1 MMDLTGAAVLVTG
14 GASGLGWAS
23 ARRLAKR
30 SALVVLVDLP
40 ASAGA
45 ERAAELGGDA
55 VFAPADVTEPDA
67 VAAAVAAA
75 ADRAPLRAVIHCA
88 GRGGTV
94 RVLEKDGRPG
104 PLELFE
110 TVLRVNVVGTYNVL
124 RFAASAMAR
133 NEPAGGDR
141 GLFVLT
147 ASIAAWEG
155 QVGQLPYAASKAGI
169 VGMTLNAA
177 RDLAQRQIRVC
188 TIAPGV
194 FDTPILGRFG
204 DDVKAALA
212 AQVPHPRRLGQAEEF
227 AQLAEAIIDNPM
239 LNGETIRLDGAQR
252 MAPR

>member
-1 MMDLTGAAVLVTG
+1 MNLTDTSVIVTG

-23 ARRLAKR
+23 AQRLAKR
-30 SALVVLVDLP
+30 GAKVVIVDLP
-40 ASAGA
+40 NSAGA

-55 VFAPADVTEPDA
+55 TFAAADVTDADA
-67 VAAAVAAA
+67 VSAAVSTATDLAE
-75 ADRAPLRAVIHCA
+75 LRAVVHCA

-94 RVLEKDGRPG
+94 RVLEKDGSPG

-133 NEPAGGDR
+133 NEPRDGDR
-141 GLFVLT
+141 GVFVLT
-147 ASIAAWEG
+147 ASIAAWEA
-155 QVGQLPYAASKAGI
+155 QIGQLPYAASKAGI

-177 RDLAQRQIRVC
+177 RDLAQRAIRVC

-194 FDTPILGRFG
+194 FDTPILARFG
-204 DDVKAALA
+204 DDIKAGLA
-212 AQVPHPRRLGQAEEF
+212 AQIPHPKRLGQPEEF

-252 MAPR
+252 MTPR

>member
-1 MMDLTGAAVLVTG
+1 MDLTGAAVLVTG

-30 SALVVLVDLP
+30 GAHVVIVDLP
-40 ASAGA
+40 TSDGA
-45 ERAAELGGDA
+45 KRAAELGGDA
-55 VFAPADVTEPDA
+55 IFAPADVTDPDA
-67 VAAAVAAA
+67 VAAAVRSA
-75 ADRAPLRAVIHCA
+75 ADRAPLRAGVHGA
-88 GRGGTV
+88 GRGGTG
-94 RVLEKDGRPG
+94 RVLQKDGSPG

-110 TVLRVNVVGTYNVL
+110 TVLRVNVIGTYNVL
-124 RFAASAMAR
+124 RFAASAMAG
-133 NEPAGGDR
+133 NDVLDGDR
-141 GLFVLT
+141 GVFVLT

-155 QVGQLPYAASKAGI
+155 QIGQLPYVASKAGI

-177 RDLAQRQIRVC
+177 RDLAQRAIRVC

-204 DDVKAALA
+204 DDVKAGLA
-212 AQVPHPRRLGQAEEF
+212 AQIPHPKRLGQAEEF

-252 MAPR
+252 MTPR

>member
-1 MMDLTGAAVLVTG
+1 MDLTGAAVLVTG
-14 GASGLGWAS
+14 GASGLGFAS
-23 ARRLAKR
+23 AQRLAKR
-30 SALVVLVDLP
+30 GAQVVIVDLP

-45 ERAAELGGDA
+45 QRAAELGGAA
-55 VFAPADVTEPDA
+55 VFAPADVTDSAA
-67 VAAAVAAA
+67 VAAAVATAA
-75 ADRAPLRAVIHCA
+75 ERAPLRAVVHCA

-94 RVLEKDGRPG
+94 RVLRKDGSPG
-104 PLELFE
+104 ELELFE
-110 TVLRVNVVGTYNVL
+110 TVLRVNLVGTYNVL

-133 NEPAGGDR
+133 NEVADGDR
-141 GLFVLT
+141 GVFVLT

-155 QVGQLPYAASKAGI
+155 QIGQLPYAASKAGI

-177 RDLAQRQIRVC
+177 RDLAQRAIRVA

-194 FDTPILGRFG
+194 FDTPILSRFG

-212 AQVPHPRRLGQAEEF
+212 AQIPHPRRLGQAEEF

>member
-1 MMDLTGAAVLVTG
+1 MNLTDTSVIVTG

-23 ARRLAKR
+23 AQRLAKR
-30 SALVVLVDLP
+30 GAKVVIVDLP
-40 ASAGA
+40 NSAGA

-55 VFAPADVTEPDA
+55 TFAAADVTDADA
-67 VAAAVAAA
+67 VSAAVSTATDLAE
-75 ADRAPLRAVIHCA
+75 LRAVVHCA

-94 RVLEKDGRPG
+94 RVLEKDGSPG

-133 NEPAGGDR
+133 NEPRDGDR
-141 GLFVLT
+141 GVFVLT
-147 ASIAAWEG
+147 ASIAAWEA
-155 QVGQLPYAASKAGI
+155 QIGQLPYAASKAGI

-177 RDLAQRQIRVC
+177 RDLAQRAIRVC

-194 FDTPILGRFG
+194 FDTPILARFG
-204 DDVKAALA
+204 DDIKARLA
-212 AQVPHPRRLGQAEEF
+212 AQIPHPKRLGQPEEF

-252 MAPR
+252 MTPR

>member
-1 MMDLTGAAVLVTG
+1 MDLTGAAVLVTG

-30 SALVVLVDLP
+30 GAHVAIVDLP
-40 ASAGA
+40 TSDGA

-55 VFAPADVTEPDA
+55 IFAPADVTDPDA
-67 VAAAVAAA
+67 VAAAVQSAANH
-75 ADRAPLRAVIHCA
+75 APLRAVVHCA

-94 RVLEKDGRPG
+94 RVLQKDGSPG

-110 TVLRVNVVGTYNVL
+110 TVLRVNVIGTYNVL
-124 RFAASAMAR
+124 RFAASAMAG
-133 NEPAGGDR
+133 NDVLDGDR
-141 GLFVLT
+141 GVFVLT

-155 QVGQLPYAASKAGI
+155 QIGQLPYVASKAGI

-177 RDLAQRQIRVC
+177 RDLAQRAIRVC

-204 DDVKAALA
+204 DDVKAGLA
-212 AQVPHPRRLGQAEEF
+212 AQIPHPKRLGQAEEF

-252 MAPR
+252 MTPR